1 MHTLL
6 KLRNARK
13 VVSQLGAA
21 RPGMEVLVLSDLHTH
36 HNVEPLAIAVDE
48 AGASLNLM
56 QIAGSARHGR
66 QLSPVVAEAMQA
78 ADLVIALTG
87 QRRPYR
93 RAPAGD
99 PPAWA

>member
-1 MHTLL
+1 MILAGFHGNVIRFLAPLCMHTLL

-66 QLSPVVAEAMQA
+66 RCHRWWP
-78 ADLVIALTG
+78 
-87 QRRPYR
+87 RPCR
-93 RAPAGD
+93 PQT
-99 PPAWA
+99 W